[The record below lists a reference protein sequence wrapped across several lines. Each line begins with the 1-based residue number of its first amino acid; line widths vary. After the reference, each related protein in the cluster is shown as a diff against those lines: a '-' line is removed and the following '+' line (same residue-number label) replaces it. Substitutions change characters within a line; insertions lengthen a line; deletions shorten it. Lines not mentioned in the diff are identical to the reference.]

1 MKTYLARE
9 SIRALLKRHF
19 TIGSATFEVDRAEF
33 DEGAPDAVV
42 RMVAHI
48 TEVPGPR
55 TGDKPTAEDLL
66 HGARCLVQWAGW
78 PDLTTIEPTF
88 RGYELIWKAPAVSVS
103 KPKLAQEV
111 EPNAPPAPDEIE
123 GRFFVPITDDLLA
136 ELGTHRTA
144 GPDTTPVPEEVVAAV
159 AALGLNFNLGT
170 AVAHIAAS
178 ASRPGIED
186 AMESLRAAR
195 WHITREIEHL
205 GRGLSE

>member
-55 TGDKPTAEDLL
+55 AGDKPTAEDLL

-111 EPNAPPAPDEIE
+111 EPDAPPAPDETE
-123 GRFFVPITDDLLA
+123 GRLFVPITDDLLA
-136 ELGTHRTA
+136 DPVNHPPHYGGGDDPYEVIKVIEAWGLGFHRGNAVKYIGRA
-144 GPDTTPVPEEVVAAV
+144 GKKGDAV
-159 AALGLNFNLGT
+159 
-170 AVAHIAAS
+170 
-178 ASRPGIED
+178 ED
-186 AMESLRAAR
+186 LKKAR
-195 WHITREIEHL
+195 WYLDREIERL
-205 GRGLSE
+205 ERGEL